1 MNLPRT
7 AQSLGLVGCRTC
19 GRVSPAG
26 TPACPHCG
34 SHFHSRDAELQTVWA
49 WLIAGFICYIPA
61 NLYPM
66 LVTQTLTSA
75 KAENTIVN
83 GVIELLKHHEYA
95 VAGIVFFASVIVPIG
110 KFLAIAFL
118 GLSLQRHATLSSHRR
133 HKLLHIVEFIGRW
146 SMIDVFVVAILSS
159 LVQLGA
165 VAQIHPG
172 PAAILFALSVVFTM
186 RAAQCFDPR
195 LIWEKDDG
203 SLK

>member
-1 MNLPRT
+1 MT
-7 AQSLGLVGCRTC
+7 APLTAEAAGLLGCRVC
-19 GRVSPAG
+19 GRV
-26 TPACPHCG
+26 TPVGNSACPHCG
-34 SHFHSRDAELQTVWA
+34 SHFHSRGTELQSVWA

-66 LVTQTLTSA
+66 LVTKTLTSA
-75 KAENTIVN
+75 QAENTIVS

-95 VAGIVFFASVIVPIG
+95 VASIVFFASVIVPIG

-118 GLSLQRHATLSSHRR
+118 GMSLRRHATLSSHRR

-159 LVQLGA
+159 LVQLGS

-172 PAAILFALSVVFTM
+172 AAAILFALSVVFTM
-186 RAAQCFDPR
+186 RAAQSFDPR

-203 SLK
+203 SLE